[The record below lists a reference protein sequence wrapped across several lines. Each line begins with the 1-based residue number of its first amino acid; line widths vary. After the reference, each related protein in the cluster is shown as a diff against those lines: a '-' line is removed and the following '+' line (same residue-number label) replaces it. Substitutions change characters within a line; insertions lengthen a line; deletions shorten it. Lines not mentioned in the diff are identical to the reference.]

1 MLLKNLP
8 AVVTVSHLSHSK
20 ENLSFVLQSSDLH
33 WAMFSAL
40 VGNRPQ
46 FVSLLQENGV
56 SLRDFLQD
64 EETLCAL
71 YSQLP
76 SCFFLG
82 KLAKR
87 VKSAGHNKKK
97 GLALT
102 ARGNAR
108 QCERICLTHV
118 SDEVHHLL
126 GKFTKPIYPP
136 SSNTCQ
142 VNMFKMDMS
151 VSVRKIFF
159 FYLDS
164 VAFYN
169 IFTV

>member
-1 MLLKNLP
+1 
-8 AVVTVSHLSHSK
+8 
-20 ENLSFVLQSSDLH
+20 
-33 WAMFSAL
+33 MFSAL
-40 VGNRPQ
+40 VSNRPQ

-64 EETLCAL
+64 EGTLCAL
-71 YSQLP
+71 YNQLP
-76 SCFFLG
+76 SCFFQC

-87 VKSAGHNKKK
+87 VKRAGRNKEK

-108 QCERICLTHV
+108 KCERICLTHV

-142 VNMFKMDMS
+142 VNMFKKDMP
-151 VSVRKIFF
+151 VSVRKIFL
-159 FYLDS
+159 FYLGS
-164 VAFYN
+164 AAFYK